1 MGDGQL
7 PYAIYFVA
15 RCVTVEFPVVFFSEL
30 AKELPIS
37 GKLVD
42 VGIVPCGVRGG
53 GEGLKEPKLRR
64 ATLLCHM
71 LSTCLQWVLTWN
83 CLVVFFPELAHN
95 WIRGGPALANLRML
109 GSGDGGRG

>member
-1 MGDGQL
+1 
-7 PYAIYFVA
+7 
-15 RCVTVEFPVVFFSEL
+15 VVFFSEL